1 MSSLLPFFLDE
12 PRKNMLLQKGYHSS
26 VVIYSIN
33 DVLNRSQQNGP
44 KHPTT
49 TVPKKEIFLILPFLC
64 LQNKRI
70 TEQQN
75 TCINKSYVF
84 IDFTWV
90 IFQSVNR
97 SIYKRYKVSCW
108 DFMIEKPK
116 ISKRFFNTSSYPY
129 DTADQVTSTGHNL

>member
-1 MSSLLPFFLDE
+1 MLPFFLDE

-33 DVLNRSQQNGP
+33 DVLNRSQQNGH

-49 TVPKKEIFLILPFLC
+49 TVPKKEIFLILPFLW
-64 LQNKRI
+64 LQSKRI

-84 IDFTWV
+84 IDFT
-90 IFQSVNR
+90 
-97 SIYKRYKVSCW
+97 
-108 DFMIEKPK
+108 
-116 ISKRFFNTSSYPY
+116 
-129 DTADQVTSTGHNL
+129 

>member
-1 MSSLLPFFLDE
+1 
-12 PRKNMLLQKGYHSS
+12 MLLQKGYHSS

-49 TVPKKEIFLILPFLC
+49 TVPKKKIFLILPFLW
-64 LQNKRI
+64 LQSKRI

-84 IDFTWV
+84 IDFT
-90 IFQSVNR
+90 
-97 SIYKRYKVSCW
+97 
-108 DFMIEKPK
+108 
-116 ISKRFFNTSSYPY
+116 
-129 DTADQVTSTGHNL
+129 